1 MSEAAPKP
9 ATQPLTWI
17 GIAAACLA
25 ALVSLSTLL
34 DQKYALK
41 SDVVRLET
49 KLDGQSQQMI
59 ALTRAVER
67 QGDILANQQQGPA
80 RQRVRVVPEPQV
92 DAATSFP
99 RIVAKLSEG
108 ADTP

>member
-1 MSEAAPKP
+1 MSDAAPKP
-9 ATQPLTWI
+9 ATQPLTWV

-49 KLDGQSQQMI
+49 KLDGQSQQML
-59 ALTRAVER
+59 ALTRAIER
-67 QGDILANQQQGPA
+67 QGDILENQRSTPA
-80 RQRVRVVPEPQV
+80 RRRVRSEATS
-92 DAATSFP
+92 DAATAFP
-99 RIVAKLSEG
+99 RMVAKLSDG
-108 ADTP
+108 ANYP

>member
-1 MSEAAPKP
+1 MSDAAPKP
-9 ATQPLTWI
+9 ATQPLTWV

-49 KLDGQSQQMI
+49 KLDGQSQQML
-59 ALTRAVER
+59 ALTRAIER
-67 QGDILANQQQGPA
+67 QGDILENQRSAPA
-80 RQRVRVVPEPQV
+80 RRRVRSEATS
-92 DAATSFP
+92 DAATIFP
-99 RIVAKLSEG
+99 HMVAKLSDG
-108 ADTP
+108 ANYP

>member
-67 QGDILANQQQGPA
+67 QGDILANQQQGLA
-80 RQRVRVVPEPQV
+80 RRRVRVPEPQA

-108 ADTP
+108 ANP